1 KLHILGDPGEHGNIE
16 LRLKEHDSPIVI
28 LSGTK
33 ELSLIRRLDKE
44 GIDGPSSVYI
54 NVLCE
59 KKRNSDPGFLIPVN
73 IRVTDA
79 NDNAPQFI
87 NAPYVLNISEVCRLF
102 LITNMESP
110 QNNNKHTRR
119 RKV

>member
-1 KLHILGDPGEHGNIE
+1 MPIGSVIGKLHILGDPGEHGNIE

-59 KKRNSDPGFLIPVN
+59 KKRNSDPSQYLG
-73 IRVTDA
+73 T
-79 NDNAPQFI
+79 
-87 NAPYVLNISEVCRLF
+87 
-102 LITNMESP
+102 
-110 QNNNKHTRR
+110 
-119 RKV
+119 